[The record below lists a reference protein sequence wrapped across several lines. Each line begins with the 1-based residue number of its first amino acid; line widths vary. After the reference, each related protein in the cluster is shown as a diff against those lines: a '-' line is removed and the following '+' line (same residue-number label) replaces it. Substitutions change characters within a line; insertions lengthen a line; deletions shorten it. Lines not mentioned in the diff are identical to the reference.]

1 MTPPGA
7 AESARPELEQFAPRA
22 QEFALLPAFCRQGRK
37 PNSGNEPKKTPLPRT
52 ENSYAVEST
61 TTEGEQHRL
70 QHDTRDKEV
79 NESLVALLD
88 TACTS
93 CIHSR
98 LWRETYARSLP
109 PNCFCEVTPVSK
121 YFHFANGTSSDGKLQ
136 VWRIPIFL
144 GGCRG
149 EVHSA
154 EVPTGSTPLLL
165 SIPTMDAL
173 DMILHMRRRE
183 VEIRELGLSL
193 PMVLTRTGHVA
204 IRVDAG
210 AAEGLWMKGADKEKP
225 TIVSERGD
233 LLVYFL
239 EEAARPLYSC
249 QAGSCVGPTARCAG
263 DGD

>member
-1 MTPPGA
+1 M
-7 AESARPELEQFAPRA
+7 
-22 QEFALLPAFCRQGRK
+22 
-37 PNSGNEPKKTPLPRT
+37 
-52 ENSYAVEST
+52 
-61 TTEGEQHRL
+61 
-70 QHDTRDKEV
+70 
-79 NESLVALLD
+79 
-88 TACTS
+88 
-93 CIHSR
+93 
-98 LWRETYARSLP
+98 
-109 PNCFCEVTPVSK
+109 TPVSK

-210 AAEGLWMKGADKEKP
+210 AAGRPSGLLP
-225 TIVSERGD
+225 
-233 LLVYFL
+233 
-239 EEAARPLYSC
+239 
-249 QAGSCVGPTARCAG
+249 
-263 DGD
+263 